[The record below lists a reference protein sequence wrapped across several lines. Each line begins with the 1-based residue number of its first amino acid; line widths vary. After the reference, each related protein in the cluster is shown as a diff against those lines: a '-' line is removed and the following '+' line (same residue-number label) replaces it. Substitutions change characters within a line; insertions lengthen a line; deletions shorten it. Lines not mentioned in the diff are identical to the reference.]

1 MFFYLLLSTSLFL
14 YLSHLIPISSICFSL
29 LKSSYIHLYTTSF
42 IFLYLTISYSIYL
55 SISSCIFLY
64 LSICLS
70 IYLSIHLS
78 IYLFIFL
85 LLSSSLMH
93 AIKESDKLLRMSD
106 CILRSLSI
114 TETYYTAV
122 LNCLLYFLSIYIVIE
137 HAGRASR
144 YVRVH
149 YTVSC
154 HLHYCSVW
162 GTHGSYD
169 EQDGNETAAGE
180 PHQRCAAQFRQS
192 RQHRYRHRV
201 SLRGIQLTDAV
212 R

>member
-1 MFFYLLLSTSLFL
+1 MY
-14 YLSHLIPISSICFSL
+14 
-29 LKSSYIHLYTTSF
+29 
-42 IFLYLTISYSIYL
+42 
-55 SISSCIFLY
+55 
-64 LSICLS
+64 
-70 IYLSIHLS
+70 LS

-85 LLSSSLMH
+85 LLSSSPMH

-122 LNCLLYFLSIYIVIE
+122 LNCLLLYFLFIYVVIE

-180 PHQRCAAQFRQS
+180 PRQRCAAQFRQS

-201 SLRGIQLTDAV
+201 PLRGIQLTAAV